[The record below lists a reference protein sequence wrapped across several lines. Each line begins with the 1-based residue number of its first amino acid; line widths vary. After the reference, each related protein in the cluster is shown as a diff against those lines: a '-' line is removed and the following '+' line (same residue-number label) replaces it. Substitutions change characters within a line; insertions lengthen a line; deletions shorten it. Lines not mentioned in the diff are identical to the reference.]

1 MSEQTSGRGA
11 AEELSGAPETAEDH
25 HGPMSPSSTPGGDS
39 TARGASEELSDSP
52 ETE

>member
-11 AEELSGAPETAEDH
+11 ADERSGVPETDSDH

-39 TARGASEELSDSP
+39 TARGASEDLSDSP
-52 ETE
+52 DTE

>member
-11 AEELSGAPETAEDH
+11 ADERSGVPETDSDH
-25 HGPMSPSSTPGGDS
+25 HGPMSPSSTPGGDAS
-39 TARGASEELSDSP
+39 ARGASEERSDSP